1 MSLARVR
8 VNEFYVLN
16 QVLSRSPSIAA
27 DDLMACAMLGEFCGE
42 RLFFE
47 TLKQYEARCE
57 AAARFLRAAPWP

>member
-42 RLFFE
+42 RLFLGSTRKNG
-47 TLKQYEARCE
+47 TLFAQS
-57 AAARFLRAAPWP
+57 

>member
-1 MSLARVR
+1 MMSLARVR

-42 RLFFE
+42 RLF
-47 TLKQYEARCE
+47 
-57 AAARFLRAAPWP
+57 LRR